1 MDSVKSVPTLF
12 GGGNLR
18 GGDYFQLEGV
28 CVSFGEYNFLGGGA
42 FEQEQEKI
50 IVTGG
55 GSASAGGGGAFQN
68 RSRGVQ

>member
-18 GGDYFQLEGV
+18 GGDYTFNWRGYVFHLE
-28 CVSFGEYNFLGGGA
+28 SIIFLGGGA
-42 FEQEQEKI
+42 FEQEQGRI
-50 IVTGG
+50 IG

-68 RSRGVQ
+68 RSRGA